1 MSPKSKNSTVQT
13 QEDFLDLFMKQDEKT
28 KKQIFTVSELNA
40 QIKIILEDGFA
51 AVWVEGEVS
60 GISKIS
66 TGTTF
71 FSLKDSSSL
80 LKCVIF
86 PSHVHGLK
94 FDLKDGIKVIC
105 FGHIS
110 LYEKTGQYQLYIE
123 KIEPQGIGSL
133 QLAFEQLKE
142 KLEKEGLF
150 AIEHKRTLPYLPA
163 KIGII
168 TSFSGAALKDMLKV
182 LERRFKDVH
191 IVIRSCLVQGE
202 AAKEDIVEAIREI
215 NEYNE
220 SLTEDNKI
228 EVLIVG
234 RGGGS
239 IEDLWSFNE
248 EIVVRAI
255 YNSKIP
261 VISAVGHERDF
272 TISDMV
278 ADLRAATP
286 SVAAEIILPQKED
299 LINKVKG
306 SFNRITNIIENVL
319 AESSQNLEDNLH
331 RLKVV
336 MSHSWQFNSH
346 KLEIAVSK
354 LYKLNPAIVIPDLI
368 SKVDDLARQIHV
380 RMMHLLEIKE
390 MDFSSGIEKLGSLNP
405 LNILNRGYSVTFRLD
420 DNFVVKDTKVLKEG
434 DLIKTRFFRGEIVSK
449 VCKIETLGQEN

>member
-1 MSPKSKNSTVQT
+1 MSPKSKNSVPQT
-13 QEDFLDLFMKQDEKT
+13 QEDFLDLFMQQDEKA
-28 KKQIFTVSELNA
+28 KKQILTVSELNA
-40 QIKIILEDGFA
+40 QIKIILEDSFA
-51 AVWVEGEVS
+51 AVWVEGEIS

-86 PSHVHGLK
+86 PSHMHSLK
-94 FDLKDGIKVIC
+94 FDLKDGIKIVC

-110 LYEKTGQYQLYIE
+110 LYEKTGQYQLYVE
-123 KIEPQGIGSL
+123 KIEPKGIGSL

-150 AIEHKRTLPYLPA
+150 AAEHKKQLPYLPA
-163 KIGII
+163 KIGIVTSI
-168 TSFSGAALKDMLKV
+168 TGAALKDMLKV
-182 LERRFKDVH
+182 LDRRFKDVH
-191 IVIRSCLVQGE
+191 IIIRSCLVQGE
-202 AAKEDIVEAIREI
+202 TAKDDIAAAIKEM
-215 NEYNE
+215 NEYND
-220 SLTEDNKI
+220 SLGENEKI

-248 EIVVRAI
+248 EVVARAI
-255 YNSKIP
+255 YNSRIP

-286 SVAAEIILPQKED
+286 SVAAEIVLPQKEE
-299 LINKVKG
+299 LKNKVKS
-306 SFNRITNIIENVL
+306 SFDRIIGIIEDIV
-319 AESSQNLEDNLH
+319 ADYSQNLEDNLH

-336 MSHSWQFNSH
+336 VSHNWQINSH
-346 KLEIAVSK
+346 KLEIVVSK
-354 LYKLNPAIVIPDLI
+354 LTKLNPAIVIPDLI
-368 SKVDDLARQIHV
+368 NKVDDLARQIHV

-405 LNILNRGYSVTFRLD
+405 LNILNRGYSVTFRAD
-420 DNFVVKDTKVLKEG
+420 DNVVIKDAKVLKEG
-434 DLIKTRFFRGEIVSK
+434 DLIRSRLHCGEVVSK
-449 VCKIETLGQEN
+449 VCKIETVG